1 MNIQEAKSIRLVDF
15 LAGLGYE
22 PVIQRGNSVWYRSPF
37 RTEKEASFK
46 CVALH

>member
-22 PVIQRGNSVWYRSPF
+22 PVIQRKQLVNPVLQG
-37 RTEKEASFK
+37 
-46 CVALH
+46 L